1 MGRRATASSSKT
13 TLSLDPKLKERA
25 AVWAMRNGMTLSA
38 MVEDGLRLVM
48 AKGGK

>member
-1 MGRRATASSSKT
+1 MGRRASTSGKT
-13 TLSLDPKLKERA
+13 TLNLDPKLKERA
-25 AVWAMRNGMTLSA
+25 VVWAVRNGTTLQE